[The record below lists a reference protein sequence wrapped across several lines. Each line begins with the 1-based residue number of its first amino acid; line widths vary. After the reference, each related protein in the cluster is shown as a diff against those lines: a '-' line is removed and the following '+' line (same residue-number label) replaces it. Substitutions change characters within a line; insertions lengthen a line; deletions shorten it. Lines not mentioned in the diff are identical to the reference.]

1 MQLAKKIFA
10 QFLILIVIGYSGGI
24 NIAKHFCDGEVVA
37 RAVNSEVDVCNKAK
51 ESNSPFT
58 NDPSISERSCCETEF
73 NFFQSDDYSES
84 FVALDFSVDAVF
96 IDYLDY
102 SPLIFTDDIS
112 AIPNYVPPPIL
123 DKPVYVVYEQY
134 LI

>member
-37 RAVNSEVDVCNKAK
+37 KAFNSEVNVCNKAK
-51 ESNSPFT
+51 ESNFPFT

-73 NFFQSDDYSES
+73 SFFQSDDYSES
-84 FVALDFSVDAVF
+84 FVSLDFSVDAFF

-102 SPLIFTDDIS
+102 TPLIFTDDNS
-112 AIPNYVPPPIL
+112 VIPNYVPPPIL

>member
-24 NIAKHFCDGEVVA
+24 NIAKHLCDGEVVA
-37 RAVNSEVDVCNKAK
+37 KAVNSEVRVCNKAC
-51 ESNSPFT
+51 ETNSPLT
-58 NDPSISERSCCETEF
+58 NDPSISELSCCDTEF
-73 NFFQSDDYSES
+73 SFFKSDDFSEN
-84 FVALDFSVDAVF
+84 FVSTDFSVETFFFEPQDF
-96 IDYLDY
+96 TP
-102 SPLIFTDDIS
+102 SIFTVDNS
-112 AIPNYVPPPIL
+112 TLPNYVPPPIL